1 MDRIKRLLG
10 AAALVNA
17 VILLLVVSWF
27 LWGWLVHANAGT
39 GS

>member
-10 AAALVNA
+10 AVAVVNA
-17 VILLLVVSWF
+17 VILLLAVAWF
-27 LWGWLVHANAGT
+27 LWGWFVHANAGA